1 MKWASKKIF
10 ILLLSSIT
18 ILSPVG
24 GVNALEIK
32 MNSNLKKQ
40 IEKRTTIPALDTLT
54 MVQAFPDANFRA
66 YLCDILSI
74 DDENVLISTDSKDRI
89 EAIDELAVYK
99 KSIKDLSGVNYFVNL
114 KWLYCSNNNLEIL
127 DVSNNLELETLS
139 CYGNNLETLDVSN
152 NLKLTNLNFGG
163 FGGSNIKT
171 LDISKNKKLEILY
184 CYNNNLKTL
193 DISNN
198 PELTHLSCFGN
209 GLKILDVSN
218 NPKLKELYCDD
229 NDLKTLDVS
238 NNPKLENLYCYSNN
252 LKILDVSNNP
262 ELKDLRCGGNDL
274 KTLDV
279 SNNPKLENLY
289 CYSNNLKIL
298 DVSNNP
304 ELKELY
310 CYSNDLK
317 TLDVSNNLE
326 LTHLNCINNMLKTL
340 DVSRN
345 KKLIYLYWEKQR
357 EPKESS
363 GGGSY
368 TPKSIVTKKDS
379 LVGSDRYDTSIKIS
393 KKGWDNADNVVL
405 INSSSISDALSA
417 TPFAKAKNAPILL
430 TQNDDLNQ
438 LTENEINRLGAK
450 TIYIIGGFNSV
461 DASIEKYLK
470 DKGLN
475 IIRISGNDRYDT
487 SIKLAKE
494 LHKENKLSK
503 LVLVNGE
510 KGLADAVSMGAV
522 SAKEKMPIL
531 LTNENDD
538 MKAIEEL
545 IDNKDIS
552 KSYVVGG
559 DSLFNKDIGDK
570 LPYVIKIAGEDRG
583 ETNSKVI
590 DYFYDNNILDNLYIA
605 KNGENREDDL
615 VDALSVGVLAG
626 KTESPVILVGD
637 GISDT
642 QKSLINK
649 REFRNITQ
657 IGGDGN
663 EKAFSEIENLVK

>member
-10 ILLLSSIT
+10 ILSLSSIT
-18 ILSPVG
+18 ILSSVG
-24 GVNALEIK
+24 RVNALEIK
-32 MNSNLKKQ
+32 MNSNLNKQ

-54 MVQAFPDANFRA
+54 MVQAFPDANFRK

-74 DDENVLISTDSKDRI
+74 RDENAFISTDSKDRI
-89 EAIDELAVYK
+89 EAIDELGVYK

-114 KWLYCSNNNLEIL
+114 KRLYCSNNNLKTL
-127 DVSNNLELETLS
+127 DVSNNPELEILSCYGNNLETLDVSNNPELEILS

-152 NLKLTNLNFGG
+152 NLKLRDLHFGG
-163 FGGSNIKT
+163 NNIKT

-184 CYNNNLKTL
+184 CYDNSLKTL
-193 DISNN
+193 DVSNN
-198 PELTHLSCFGN
+198 PELTHLSCGGN
-209 GLKILDVSN
+209 DLKILDVSN
-218 NPKLKELYCDD
+218 NLELKELYCGRNDLKTLDVSKNKKLETLYCDD
-229 NDLKTLDVS
+229 NNLKTLDVS
-238 NNPKLENLYCYSNN
+238 NNP
-252 LKILDVSNNP
+252 
-262 ELKDLRCGGNDL
+262 ELTYLCCDGND
-274 KTLDV
+274 
-279 SNNPKLENLY
+279 
-289 CYSNNLKIL
+289 LKIL

-304 ELKELY
+304 ELKELR
-310 CYSNDLK
+310 CYSNNLK

-326 LTHLNCINNMLKTL
+326 LAYLDCSDNMLKTL

-345 KKLIYLYWEKQR
+345 KKLIYFYWENQR
-357 EPKESS
+357 KESS
-363 GGGSY
+363 GGNSY
-368 TPKSIVTKKDS
+368 TPVPIVTKTNY
-379 LVGSDRYDTSIKIS
+379 LVGSNRYDTSVKIS
-393 KKGWDNADNVVL
+393 KEGWDNVDNVVL

-430 TQNDDLNQ
+430 TQNNNLNQ

-450 TIYIIGGFNSV
+450 NIYIIGGFNSV

-494 LHKENKLSK
+494 LNKENKLSK

-510 KGLADAVSMGAV
+510 KGLVDAVSMGAV

-531 LTNENDD
+531 LTNETDD

-559 DSLFNKDIGDK
+559 DSLFNEDIGDK
-570 LPYVIKIAGEDRG
+570 LPYVIRISGEDRA

-590 DYFYDNNILDNLYIA
+590 DYFYDNNVLDNLYIA
-605 KNGENREDDL
+605 KNGENKEDDL

-657 IGGDGN
+657 IGGNGN
-663 EKAFSEIENLVK
+663 EKAFSEVENLVK

>member
-18 ILSPVG
+18 ILSSVG

-74 DDENVLISTDSKDRI
+74 NDENVLISTDSKDKI
-89 EAIDELAVYK
+89 EAIDELAVHE

-127 DVSNNLELETLS
+127 DVSNNLELKILS

-152 NLKLTNLNFGG
+152 NLKLTDLN

-184 CYNNNLKTL
+184 CYNNNLKIL

-218 NPKLKELYCDD
+218 NPKLKELYCGD
-229 NDLKTLDVS
+229 NGLKTLDVS
-238 NNPKLENLYCYSNN
+238 NNPKLTNLSCF
-252 LKILDVSNNP
+252 
-262 ELKDLRCGGNDL
+262 G
-274 KTLDV
+274 
-279 SNNPKLENLY
+279 
-289 CYSNNLKIL
+289 
-298 DVSNNP
+298 
-304 ELKELY
+304 
-310 CYSNDLK
+310 NDLK

-379 LVGSDRYDTSIKIS
+379 LVGSDRYETSIKIS

-405 INSSSISDALSA
+405 INSFSISDALSA

-430 TQNDDLNQ
+430 TQNNDLNQ

-470 DKGLN
+470 DKDLN

-510 KGLADAVSMGAV
+510 KGLVDAVSMGVV

-545 IDNKDIS
+545 VDNKDIS

-583 ETNSKVI
+583 ETNSKLI

-615 VDALSVGVLAG
+615 VDALSVGVLAS